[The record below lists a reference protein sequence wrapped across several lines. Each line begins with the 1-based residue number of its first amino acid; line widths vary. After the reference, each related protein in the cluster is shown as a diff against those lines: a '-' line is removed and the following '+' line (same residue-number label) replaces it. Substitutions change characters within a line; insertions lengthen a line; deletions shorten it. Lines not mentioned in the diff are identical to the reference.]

1 MMLQVPV
8 SVGELV
14 DKITI
19 LEIKLAHVV
28 NEAQHKNIHHEL
40 TTLTHILDHNK
51 LSAATQELR
60 SKLKQVNSELW
71 QIEAAKR
78 QHEAQFKFDDAFV
91 QLARSVY
98 IKNDLRASI
107 KRQIN
112 SMTNS
117 DIVEE
122 KIY

>member
-28 NEAQHKNIHHEL
+28 IEAQQKNIQHEL

-51 LSAATQELR
+51 LTAPTLELR
-60 SKLKQVNSELW
+60 NKLKQVNSELW

-78 QHEAQFKFDDAFV
+78 QHESQTKFDDVFI

-112 SMTNS
+112 TMTNS